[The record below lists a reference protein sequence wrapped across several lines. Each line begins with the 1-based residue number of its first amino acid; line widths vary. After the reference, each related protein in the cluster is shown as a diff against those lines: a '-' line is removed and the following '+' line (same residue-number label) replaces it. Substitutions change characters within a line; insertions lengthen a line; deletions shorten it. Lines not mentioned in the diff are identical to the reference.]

1 MVASMSPSMLRPI
14 AAHCGEDEVN
24 VMKWYFVAVP
34 PSVPRQGPHPVPLKN
49 ALANSAICAFGSR
62 FVDLAAMIAPSA
74 PFRLAVRLA
83 AVVPVFTIA
92 NPESNCAATFRNR
105 GSTNVP
111 MFAILVG
118 TATRERS
125 LPVASR
131 TSRKV
136 KMVTLP
142 VVTIF
147 AQSVFRATLFPT
159 VITSAALLAREIFLK
174 VPVNDGTL
182 DMFVR

>member
-62 FVDLAAMIAPSA
+62 FVDLAAMVAPSA
-74 PFRLAVRLA
+74 PFRLALRLA

-92 NPESNCAATFRNR
+92 NPEYNCAATFRYR
-105 GSTNVP
+105 GSTTDP
-111 MFAILVG
+111 RCALFVG
-118 TATRERS
+118 TATR
-125 LPVASR
+125 AR
-131 TSRKV
+131 TQ
-136 KMVTLP
+136 P
-142 VVTIF
+142 
-147 AQSVFRATLFPT
+147 
-159 VITSAALLAREIFLK
+159 AA
-174 VPVNDGTL
+174 
-182 DMFVR
+182 